1 MISVKR
7 KKIKALFIAIEG
19 ISKYDPKDV
28 YGVKTEMR
36 FKYRSGKLSEPLIML
51 ATNGKYCLPE
61 TKVIKDIITSI
72 EPKDLRKEVILIN
85 REAGFP
91 LLGINISK
99 EYGTL
104 LYVKTA
110 RGIILFKVEL
120 NPDEEETMT
129 DEEFKA
135 LCGWANEAFG
145 APAPL
150 K

>member
-1 MISVKR
+1 LKR
-7 KKIKALFIAIEG
+7 KKIKNLFTAIEG
-19 ISKYDPKDV
+19 IAKRDPKEI

-36 FKYRSGKLSEPLIML
+36 FKYRSGKMSDPLIML

-72 EPKDLRKEVILIN
+72 EPKDIKKEVININ
-85 REAGFP
+85 KEAGFP
-91 LLGINISK
+91 LLGLYVS
-99 EYGTL
+99 EELGTI

-110 RGIILFKVEL
+110 RGIILFKIEL
-120 NPDEEETMT
+120 NEDEEETMT

-135 LCGWANEAFG
+135 LTGWANEAFG
-145 APAPL
+145 NPAPM

>member
-1 MISVKR
+1 MKR
-7 KKIKALFIAIEG
+7 KKIKALFTAIEG
-19 ISKYDPKDV
+19 ISKYDPKNV

-36 FKYRSGKLSEPLIML
+36 FKYKSGKVSDPLIML

-61 TKVIKDIITSI
+61 TKIIKDIITAI
-72 EPKDLRKEVILIN
+72 EPKEIKKEVVLIN
-85 REAGFP
+85 RVAGFP
-91 LLGINISK
+91 LLGLYAGK
-99 EYGTL
+99 EYGTI

-135 LCGWANEAFG
+135 LTGWVNEAFG